1 MRWQAWGVAAAAAL
15 GAGCAQSPVETAPLV
30 VRERVS
36 EFEMAGR
43 VAANDGTQSV
53 SAGVEWWHRG
63 TDEWRFL
70 SPIGQVL
77 ATIEAGPTG
86 AVLKSAGRAPVVAR
100 SAEELMGRVIGV
112 APPLDGVV
120 AWVQAAPRDRAVV
133 REVDERGRPLRMV
146 DAGWVVEYLEYAGDG
161 PLDRPRRL
169 EISQGDARLRL
180 VIDDWRSLP

>member
-1 MRWQAWGVAAAAAL
+1 
-15 GAGCAQSPVETAPLV
+15 
-30 VRERVS
+30 
-36 EFEMAGR
+36 
-43 VAANDGTQSV
+43 
-53 SAGVEWWHRG
+53 
-63 TDEWRFL
+63 
-70 SPIGQVL
+70 
-77 ATIEAGPTG
+77 
-86 AVLKSAGRAPVVAR
+86 
-100 SAEELMGRVIGV
+100 MGRVIGV